1 MSTANILK
9 INSSG
14 RLEGSVT
21 RQLTDIL
28 TQHIIASSTDRKEES
43 NIIDRDLATGLPFY
57 DETWIA
63 ANFTAAE
70 ERNDEQRQALELSDE
85 LINEIQ
91 QSEHIVIATPIY
103 NFSLPAVLKA
113 WVDLIAR
120 AKVTFKYTENGPVG
134 LLKNKKAYLV
144 MASGGVSI
152 GGDSDFAS
160 HFLKYFLAFV
170 GITDVTIID
179 ASKVNLQGSREE
191 ITTALDL
198 QMQQLVAA

>member
-28 TQHIIASSTDRKEES
+28 TQHIIASSTTPKEES
-43 NIIDRDLATGLPFY
+43 NVIERDLATGLPFY
-57 DETWIA
+57 DETWIG
-63 ANFTAAE
+63 ANFTAAD
-70 ERNDEQRQALELSDE
+70 ERSDEQRQALKLSDE
-85 LINEIQ
+85 LIDEIQ

-179 ASKVNLQGSREE
+179 ASKVNLQGSSQE
-191 ITTALDL
+191 ITAALEL

>member
-1 MSTANILK
+1 MSTNNILK

-14 RLEGSVT
+14 RIEGSVT
-21 RQLTDIL
+21 RQLTDL
-28 TQHIIASSTDRKEES
+28 LVQHIADSSTAPKAES
-43 NIIDRDLATGLPFY
+43 NIINRDLATGLPFY
-57 DETWIA
+57 DETWIG
-63 ANFTAAE
+63 ANFTAEE
-70 ERNDEQRQALELSDE
+70 ERSDEQRTALKLSDE
-85 LINEIQ
+85 LIEEIQ

-144 MASGGVSI
+144 MASGGVTI
-152 GGDSDFAS
+152 GSESDFAS

-179 ASKVNLQGSREE
+179 ASKVNLQGTNEE
-191 ITTALDL
+191 ITAALDL

>member
-28 TQHIIASSTDRKEES
+28 TQHIIASSTTRKEES
-43 NIIDRDLATGLPFY
+43 NVIERDLATGLPFY
-57 DETWIA
+57 DETWIG
-63 ANFTAAE
+63 ANFTAAD
-70 ERNDEQRQALELSDE
+70 ERSDEQRQALKLSDE
-85 LINEIQ
+85 LIDEIQ

-179 ASKVNLQGSREE
+179 ASKVNLQGSSEE
-191 ITTALDL
+191 ITAALEL

>member
-1 MSTANILK
+1 MSTTNILK

-14 RLEGSVT
+14 RIDGSVT
-21 RQLTDIL
+21 RQLTGLL
-28 TQHIIASSTDRKEES
+28 TQHLVASSTAPNAEN
-43 NIIDRDLATGLPFY
+43 NIIERDLATGLPFY
-57 DETWIA
+57 DETWIG
-63 ANFTAAE
+63 ANFTAAD
-70 ERNDEQRQALELSDE
+70 ERSEEQRTALELSDQ
-85 LINEIQ
+85 LIDEIQ

-152 GGDSDFAS
+152 GSENDFAS

-179 ASKVNLQGSREE
+179 ASKVNLQGTNEE
-191 ITTALDL
+191 ITAALEL
-198 QMQQLVAA
+198 QLQQLVAA

>member
-1 MSTANILK
+1 MSTTNILK
-9 INSSG
+9 INSSS
-14 RLEGSVT
+14 RFNGSVT
-21 RQLTDIL
+21 RQLTELVI
-28 TQHIIASSTDRKEES
+28 QHIVASSTAPKAGS

-57 DETWIA
+57 DETWIG
-63 ANFTAAE
+63 ANFTAAD
-70 ERNDEQRQALELSDE
+70 ERSDEQREALKLSDQ
-85 LINEIQ
+85 LIDEIQ

-152 GGDSDFAS
+152 GSESDFAS

-179 ASKVNLQGSREE
+179 ASKVNMDGSSEE
-191 ITTALDL
+191 ITTAINK
-198 QMQQLVAA
+198 QMQQLAAA

>member
-28 TQHIIASSTDRKEES
+28 TQHIITSSTTRKEES
-43 NIIDRDLATGLPFY
+43 NVIERDLATGLPFY
-57 DETWIA
+57 DETWIG
-63 ANFTAAE
+63 ANFTAAD
-70 ERNDEQRQALELSDE
+70 ERSDEQRQALKLSDE
-85 LINEIQ
+85 LIDEIQ

-179 ASKVNLQGSREE
+179 ASKVNLQGSSEE
-191 ITTALDL
+191 ITAALEL

>member
-28 TQHIIASSTDRKEES
+28 TQHIIASSTTRKEES
-43 NIIDRDLATGLPFY
+43 NVIERDLATGLPFY
-57 DETWIA
+57 DETWIG
-63 ANFTAAE
+63 ANFTAAD
-70 ERNDEQRQALELSDE
+70 ERSDEQRQALKLSDE
-85 LINEIQ
+85 LIDEIQ

-179 ASKVNLQGSREE
+179 ASKVNLQGSSQE
-191 ITTALDL
+191 ITAALEL